1 MRAAIIGAT
10 GQDGSILSSQ
20 LLENGAEILCVNR
33 SDPKNPSN
41 LSSART
47 IFSDLSDARECN
59 RVFDLFK
66 PDLIFHVA
74 AVHGSSLNQESL
86 ISSSSEQMRLTHVE
100 ITRNILNWQTIN
112 GGRSCVA
119 LSSQMYTAT
128 DYPNRISEKSATNAS
143 NYYGETKL
151 QAWDLIKRA
160 RKEHG
165 VFASAA
171 ILFNHTS
178 SLSKSQFL
186 FPQLARDISAG
197 ISGQKDWLTIKK
209 PFAMIDI
216 SSADDVCRG
225 MFASLCNDKVED
237 FVFGS
242 GNSIMISDILF
253 ETFSRFD
260 QSLTLKR
267 SLIDLLTEHVATE
280 EPYLVSDISKARN
293 ELNWSPSK
301 SPSDILFQMVLDSPE
316 WREDD

>member
-1 MRAAIIGAT
+1 MIIGAS

-20 LLENGAEILCVNR
+20 LLENGAEILCINR
-33 SDPKNPSN
+33 SEPKNPSN
-41 LSSART
+41 LSSVKT
-47 IFSDLSDARECN
+47 ISSDLSDARQCN
-59 RVFDLFK
+59 RLFDSFK

-119 LSSQMYTAT
+119 LSSQMYTAS
-128 DYPNRISEKSATNAS
+128 DFPNRISEKSATNPS

-160 RKEHG
+160 RKENG
-165 VFASAA
+165 IFASSA

-178 SLSKSQFL
+178 NLSKSQFL
-186 FPQLARDISAG
+186 FPQLVRDISAG

-209 PFAMIDI
+209 PYAMIDI

-225 MFASLCNDKVED
+225 MLSSLCSDEGED

-253 ETFSRFD
+253 ETFKKFDKSRA
-260 QSLTLKR
+260 LER

-280 EPYLVSDISKARN
+280 EPYLVSDISKARK

-301 SPSDILFQMVLDSPE
+301 SPSDILFQMVLDLSE
-316 WREDD
+316 RRKND

>member
-1 MRAAIIGAT
+1 MIIGAS

-20 LLENGAEILCVNR
+20 LLENGAKILCINR
-33 SDPKNPSN
+33 SEPRNSSN
-41 LSSART
+41 LSSVKT
-47 IFSDLSDARECN
+47 ISRDLSDARECN
-59 RVFDLFK
+59 WVFDSFK

-74 AVHGSSLNQESL
+74 AVHGSSLNQKSL

-119 LSSQMYTAT
+119 LSSQMYTAS
-128 DYPNRISEKSATNAS
+128 DFPNRISEKSATNPS

-160 RKEHG
+160 RNEHG
-165 VFASAA
+165 IFASSA

-178 SLSKSQFL
+178 NLSKSQFL
-186 FPQLARDISAG
+186 FPQLVRDISAG

-209 PFAMIDI
+209 PHAMIDI
-216 SSADDVCRG
+216 SSADEVCRG
-225 MFASLCNDKVED
+225 MFTSLCSDKVED

-253 ETFSRFD
+253 ETFKRFD
-260 QSLTLKR
+260 KSQALERRLT
-267 SLIDLLTEHVATE
+267 DLLTEHVATE
-280 EPYLVSDISKARN
+280 EPYLVSDISKARK

-301 SPSDILFQMVLDSPE
+301 SPSDILFQMVLASLERRKND
-316 WREDD
+316 